1 LRLPW
6 HWLARLLA
14 GGPLGLELER
24 LPWHLPH
31 LPHLL
36 HLLHLLQP
44 WHRWRRLCIRSESGW
59 RCMAS

>member
-31 LPHLL
+31 LLQPWHLP
-36 HLLHLLQP
+36 HLLQP
-44 WHRWRRLCIRSESGW
+44 WHRWRRL
-59 RCMAS
+59 

>member
-31 LPHLL
+31 LLQPWHLPHLL
-36 HLLHLLQP
+36 QPWHLPHLLQP
-44 WHRWRRLCIRSESGW
+44 WHRWRRL
-59 RCMAS
+59 